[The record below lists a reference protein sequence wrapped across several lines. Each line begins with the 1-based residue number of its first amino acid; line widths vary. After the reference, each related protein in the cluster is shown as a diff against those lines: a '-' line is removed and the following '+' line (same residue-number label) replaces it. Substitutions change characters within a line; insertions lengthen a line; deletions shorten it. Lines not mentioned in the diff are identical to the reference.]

1 MTAPQKTATTKSAGR
16 QPRKRACKLSARR
29 KTQEQA
35 TARVPRTKRM
45 ERELNPSAAPARQS
59 KKASL
64 IALLQRADGAA
75 ISDLIEATGWQA
87 HSVRAALTGFRKE
100 GKELVRAK
108 DEAGV
113 THYRLAAEAQA

>member
-1 MTAPQKTATTKSAGR
+1 MAKTRKAPGPKTPALRSRKGAR
-16 QPRKRACKLSARR
+16 RAAAPRKP
-29 KTQEQA
+29 QGQA
-35 TARVPRTKRM
+35 TP
-45 ERELNPSAAPARQS
+45 PSAAEPIAPAAAAPAKPPRPS

-64 IALLQRADGAA
+64 IALLQRPDGAA
-75 ISDLIEATGWQA
+75 ISDLIEATGWQV

-108 DEAGV
+108 DEGGV